1 MNAASVRPRPA
12 TPNVTAAP
20 SLALPARFLLLGAL
34 CFVGLALAA
43 PWTLPLL
50 LTNFYDPWLL
60 AFVHA
65 NTLGAIGSVAIGA
78 GYQLTPVVLGTPIE
92 GERWAL
98 ASFPIWLGGVV
109 LLPLGLATGW
119 AWALGAGGTLLALAV
134 AIWAATLWLTFRRS
148 TRRDAIA
155 WHLAVAPLGAC
166 GGAIYGI
173 ILALNKGLGFLG
185 EKTLANLGAHAAI
198 MLGGW
203 IAVLIGGAALELAGM
218 FSVARDAVRPRLA
231 WAQLWLLAGGAWLLS
246 TSLHLRL
253 GRGIDLLGAS
263 LLLAG
268 VVALA
273 VQLVAIHRGRR
284 RKVIDIHAPFALLSA
299 ASGVAAAA
307 LVVWGL
313 ATNLAPG
320 SPLWL
325 VAGWLAIAGFA
336 ETAILGFGVK
346 IASFLA
352 WLQGHGA
359 GKRPPGKPLPKLDEL
374 YDRRLALVAF
384 ALWAVAIPLVALA
397 TAFAW
402 QAVMAVAVLPYAAGL
417 LCWGWVVA
425 GIVRHARGFPA

>member
-1 MNAASVRPRPA
+1 MSAATARPRPA
-12 TPNVTAAP
+12 TPKVTAAP
-20 SLALPARFLLLGAL
+20 SLVLPARFLLLGAL
-34 CFVGLALAA
+34 CFVALGLSA

-78 GYQLTPVVLGTPIE
+78 GYQLTPVVLGTAIE
-92 GERWAL
+92 GEGWGL

-119 AWALGAGGTLLALAV
+119 PWALGSGGTLLLLAV
-134 AIWAATLWLTFRRS
+134 AIWATTLWLTFRRS

-155 WHLAVAPLGAC
+155 WHLAVAPLGAL
-166 GGAIYGI
+166 GGATYGI

-185 EKTLANLGAHAAI
+185 ERTLSNLGAHATI

-218 FSVARDAVRPRLA
+218 FSVAKDAVRPRLA
-231 WAQLWLLAGGAWLLS
+231 WAQLWLVAGGGWLLS
-246 TSLHLRL
+246 TSIHMRL
-253 GRGIDLLGAS
+253 GRWVDLAGAV

-268 VVALA
+268 VIGLA
-273 VQLVAIHRGRR
+273 VQLGAVHRGRR
-284 RKVIDIHAPFALLSA
+284 RKALDVHAPFAMLSA

-313 ATNLAPG
+313 LADLPAG

-352 WLQGHGA
+352 WLQGHGT
-359 GKRPPGKPLPKLDEL
+359 GKRTPGKPLPKLDEL
-374 YDRRLALVAF
+374 YDRRLTFVAF
-384 ALWAVAIPLVALA
+384 ALWATAVPLVALA

-402 QAVMAVAVLPYAAGL
+402 HSVMAVAVVPYAAGL

-425 GIVRHARGFPA
+425 GIVRHARGFFA

>member
-1 MNAASVRPRPA
+1 MSAATARPRPA
-12 TPNVTAAP
+12 TPKVTAAP

-34 CFVGLALAA
+34 AFVALALAA

-50 LTNFYDPWLL
+50 LTNFYDPRLL

-65 NTLGAIGSVAIGA
+65 NTLGAIGSIAVGA
-78 GYQLTPVVLGTPIE
+78 GYQLTPVVLGTPIA

-98 ASFPIWLGGVV
+98 ASFPIWLGGVI

-119 AWALGAGGTLLALAV
+119 PWALGAGGTLLALAV
-134 AIWAATLWLTFRRS
+134 AIWAATLWLTFRRA

-155 WHLAVAPLGAC
+155 WHLAVAPLGAV
-166 GGAIYGI
+166 GGATYGI

-203 IAVLIGGAALELAGM
+203 IAVMIGGAALELAGM
-218 FSVARDAVRPRLA
+218 FSVAKDAVRPRLA
-231 WAQLWLLAGGAWLLS
+231 WAQLWLLAGGSWLLS
-246 TSLHLRL
+246 TALHLRL
-253 GRGIDLLGAS
+253 ARWVELLGAA

-268 VVALA
+268 VAALA
-273 VQLVAIHRGRR
+273 IQLVSIHRGRR
-284 RKVIDIHAPFALLSA
+284 RKAIDVHAPFALLSA
-299 ASGVAAAA
+299 ASGVVAAAI
-307 LVVWGL
+307 VVWGL
-313 ATNLAPG
+313 ATRLPAG

-352 WLQGHGA
+352 WLQGHGV

-374 YDRRLALVAF
+374 YDRRLTFVAF
-384 ALWAVAIPLVALA
+384 GLWAAAVPLVALA
-397 TAFAW
+397 IAFGRPVA
-402 QAVMAVAVLPYAAGL
+402 MAVAVVPYAAGL

-425 GIVRHARGFPA
+425 GIVRHARGFYP